1 VLRLGRLGVYASK
14 LSRTRL
20 SFHHLFLATRLGGKG
35 LVLCHLSLHSPPTS
49 GLPGVVVLLVGS
61 LSQESDLCSNE
72 RSRTSTATHPS
83 VQRPGSALQPATVTS
98 EFDKS
103 LFAAYT
109 LAITLLLILLFLKSS
124 DPRPSMDLGEAL
136 QS

>member
-1 VLRLGRLGVYASK
+1 MLANLVVLISVSIISFLLLGWVVK
-14 LSRTRL
+14 DL
-20 SFHHLFLATRLGGKG
+20 SFAASVYT
-35 LVLCHLSLHSPPTS
+35 VLLLRA
-49 GLPGVVVLLVGS
+49 LPGVVVLLVGS
-61 LSQESDLCSNE
+61 RSQESDLCSNE

-83 VQRPGSALQPATVTS
+83 VQRPGSASQPATVTS

-124 DPRPSMDLGEAL
+124 DPRPLWTWARFFRTDTTL
-136 QS
+136 